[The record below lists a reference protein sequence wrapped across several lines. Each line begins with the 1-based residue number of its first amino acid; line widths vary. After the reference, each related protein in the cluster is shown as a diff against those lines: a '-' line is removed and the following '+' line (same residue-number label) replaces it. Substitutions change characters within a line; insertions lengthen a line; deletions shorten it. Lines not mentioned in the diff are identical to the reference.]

1 LEVPHEVVE
10 RSYPDLVDVGA
21 AARYGTKAFNCGIFA
36 GALAQPTVRVS
47 QPLLLRGDRLT
58 AFVSVPDAGLNVCVG
73 KRLRLWGQV
82 LHLDLPAAGQW
93 LGAYRATNEP
103 GFTLDRGSLEA
114 ATEFGAQYSCSFR
127 FDALVGAGIF
137 TKKAPS

>member
-1 LEVPHEVVE
+1 MTKDDVAQLLAELRPSATLVV
-10 RSYPDLVDVGA
+10 
-21 AARYGTKAFNCGIFA
+21 
-36 GALAQPTVRVS
+36 
-47 QPLLLRGDRLT
+47 
-58 AFVSVPDAGLNVCVG
+58 
-73 KRLRLWGQV
+73 
-82 LHLDLPAAGQW
+82 AGQW

-137 TKKAPS
+137 CKRAPS